1 MLKDSLREFQNEYY
15 EAIAASHEAG
25 NCDVFIEFMLSII
38 KLTTEQAFKQV
49 YEKEILPRNR
59 IEKLLE
65 CMEYGIPYTANQ
77 LMEKLSLKSKDNFRT
92 LYLNPALGKN
102 LIIMGIP
109 DNKEAG
115 PLKTG
120 F

>member
-1 MLKDSLREFQNEYY
+1 
-15 EAIAASHEAG
+15 
-25 NCDVFIEFMLSII
+25 
-38 KLTTEQAFKQV
+38 
-49 YEKEILPRNR
+49 
-59 IEKLLE
+59 
-65 CMEYGIPYTANQ
+65 MEYGIPYTANQ

-102 LIIMGIP
+102 LIIMEIP

-120 F
+120 FICNQKPDYGFVLIY